1 MLGVEMMKVLNSFGM
16 RGIERDL
23 VSTKP
28 QVPNTKVEG
37 SIHMMLR
44 FLAQARYYG
53 NIVK

>member
-1 MLGVEMMKVLNSFGM
+1 M
-16 RGIERDL
+16 RGIECHL

-28 QVPNTKVEG
+28 KVPNIEVEG

-44 FLAQARYYG
+44 FLAQAHYYG